1 MKLKHVIGTAL
12 ACGLLLTT
20 AWSCDED
27 DTVGIEQS
35 NLRLVF
41 EDNFDGPEGASINT
55 DVWNFDIGT
64 GQDGWGNLE
73 LQYYTDRPENI
84 ALDGNGN
91 LLITARRESFQ
102 GSEFTSAR
110 INTKDKFEQQYG
122 RIEARIQMPGGR
134 GIWPAFWMLGS
145 TIETEAD
152 DDPNTQPW
160 PFIGEID
167 VTELRGQEPSLSIG
181 SIHGPGYSGG
191 GAISGTFELMN
202 ERFDTDYHIFA
213 VEWTADYI
221 DFFIDGVR
229 YNRITTE
236 DLPDGADWPF
246 DDHPFFMLLNV
257 AVGGNFVGFPV
268 DGTPFPQSMVVDYVR
283 VYEIIN

>member
-12 ACGLLLTT
+12 ACGLFLTT

-152 DDPNTQPW
+152 DD
-160 PFIGEID
+160 
-167 VTELRGQEPSLSIG
+167 
-181 SIHGPGYSGG
+181 HGLLL
-191 GAISGTFELMN
+191 ERLM
-202 ERFDTDYHIFA
+202 
-213 VEWTADYI
+213 
-221 DFFIDGVR
+221 
-229 YNRITTE
+229 
-236 DLPDGADWPF
+236 
-246 DDHPFFMLLNV
+246 
-257 AVGGNFVGFPV
+257 
-268 DGTPFPQSMVVDYVR
+268 
-283 VYEIIN
+283 